1 MENILA
7 RTALYN
13 FFARVFGEP
22 PTPDLLAALQEM
34 FPNLTPVVTLET
46 LQQEYTSL
54 LVGPGDHYAPPY
66 ASIYLH
72 PSQNGKAYLWGP
84 EASAV
89 EELYRAAGLEI
100 APGQSRVPD
109 HLALELQFLHHLC
122 ACEANSDI
130 HGQPEETAH
139 WRRQQQTFLQE
150 HLLPWLPR
158 FVEKLKQAQPRP
170 FYGAVGEIVLGF
182 LQTELDALTTQSVS
196 LE

>member
-7 RTALYN
+7 RAALYN

-22 PTPDLLAALQEM
+22 PTPDLLTALQEM
-34 FPNLTPVVTLET
+34 FPNLTPVGLET

-54 LVGPGDHYAPPY
+54 LVGPSDHYAPPY

-72 PSQNGKAYLWGP
+72 PSQNDKAYLWGP

-89 EELYRAAGLEI
+89 EDLYRAAGLEI
-100 APGQSRVPD
+100 TPGQSRVPD

-130 HGQPEETAH
+130 HGQPEETIQ

-150 HLLPWLPR
+150 RLLPWLPR
-158 FVEKLKQAQPRP
+158 FVEKLKQAQPHP

-196 LE
+196 QE